1 MVQGDTLV
9 NGGEHPTHE
18 LIVTSRRPFLDG
30 ARALLAR
37 DYEPSKPYNMRLA
50 NPDVL
55 SFVTT
60 TIRHDAELSV
70 NDDRTRFQKLIP
82 IEGAHQGD

>member
-37 DYEPSKPYNMRLA
+37 GYEPSKPYNMRLA

-55 SFVTT
+55 SFLTT
-60 TIRHDAELSV
+60 TIVALKLTMCWAKRSSA
-70 NDDRTRFQKLIP
+70 TRIRSW
-82 IEGAHQGD
+82 